1 MPLDF
6 VAEVTCL
13 RVRLRASSNA
23 NFMMRSV
30 PRRVNTES
38 CEANSVVA
46 RLFAQYD
53 SLLLER
59 DKASRKALLAQ
70 Q

>member
-1 MPLDF
+1 
-6 VAEVTCL
+6 
-13 RVRLRASSNA
+13 
-23 NFMMRSV
+23 
-30 PRRVNTES
+30 
-38 CEANSVVA
+38 VA